1 MFKNNQKPVDDESA
15 ANDLFPERDDRPNK
29 QQPNKQEFA
38 IAVHDRK
45 SGVVWTS
52 ERRCSKQSEQ
62 EITDKHGD
70 QRSEKGH
77 CEAVPPRFRTL
88 KPCSEI
94 IEAAKGGKKEDYK
107 QPEKNSTQRENLD
120 EDCNCH
126 GGDLTDCFK
135 RFQVRSGHSCP
146 NEN

>member
-1 MFKNNQKPVDDESA
+1 MIPVQALSTM
-15 ANDLFPERDDRPNK
+15 PNK
-29 QQPNKQEFA
+29 QQPNQQQFG
-38 IAVHDRK
+38 IAVHDCE
-45 SGVVWTS
+45 SGVIRPS

-88 KPCSEI
+88 KPCSEF
-94 IEAAKGGKKEDYK
+94 IEAAQGGKKEDYE
-107 QPEKNSTQRENLD
+107 QPEKNSAQGKNLD
-120 EDCNCH
+120 EDRNCH
-126 GGDLTDCFK
+126 RGDLTDCFK
-135 RFQVRSGHSCP
+135 GVHLRSGHSSP